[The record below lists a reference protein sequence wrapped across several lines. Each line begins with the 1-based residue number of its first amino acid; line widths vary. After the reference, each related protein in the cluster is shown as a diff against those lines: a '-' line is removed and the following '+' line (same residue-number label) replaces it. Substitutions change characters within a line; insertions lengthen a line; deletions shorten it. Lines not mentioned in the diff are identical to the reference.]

1 MQETILYRETL
12 EMISFLVTKV
22 MMISLD
28 ILEMTKYT
36 VVMERTQFMEI
47 ILSMV
52 LNSQYIT
59 ACLGMTNFLV
69 ELAMIL

>member
-69 ELAMIL
+69 ELTMIL

>member
-1 MQETILYRETL
+1 MQEMILYRETL

-22 MMISLD
+22 MMVSLG
-28 ILEMTKYT
+28 IMEMTRYT

-52 LNSQYIT
+52 LNTQYLT

-69 ELAMIL
+69 EQTMIL

>member
-1 MQETILYRETL
+1 MQEMILYRETL

-22 MMISLD
+22 MIISLG
-28 ILEMTKYT
+28 ILETTRYT

-52 LNSQYIT
+52 LKTLNST
-59 ACLGMTNFLV
+59 TCLGMTNFLV
-69 ELAMIL
+69 EQALIR

>member
-22 MMISLD
+22 MMISLG

-69 ELAMIL
+69 ELTMIL